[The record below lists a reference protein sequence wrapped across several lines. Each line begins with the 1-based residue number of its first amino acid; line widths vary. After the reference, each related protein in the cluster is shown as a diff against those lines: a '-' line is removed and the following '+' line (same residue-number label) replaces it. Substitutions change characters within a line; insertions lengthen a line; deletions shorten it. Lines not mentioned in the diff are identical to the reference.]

1 VTSPLLRIYHR
12 IARLLP
18 RHFLAFG
25 IVGFGGYLVDVG
37 IFNALRLGLFGHN
50 DFTSGPIV
58 AKVISVA
65 IATLATWFG
74 NRYFAFRDK
83 RRSRVGLELLEFSAV
98 AITGNGISVLCLYL
112 SHYVFGFT
120 SLLADNIST
129 NVIGLVL
136 ATTFRFLLFRLW
148 VYGPHRTDSLARVR
162 HGEQAAENDTAD
174 ADGSI
179 G

>member
-1 VTSPLLRIYHR
+1 MTSPLLRIYQR
-12 IARLLP
+12 VAGLLP

-25 IVGFGGYLVDVG
+25 IVGFGGYLIDVG
-37 IFNALRLGLFGHN
+37 IFNALRLGLFGH
-50 DFTSGPIV
+50 DSFTSGPIA

-65 IATLATWFG
+65 VATLATWFG

-112 SHYVFGFT
+112 SHYVFGLT
-120 SLLADNIST
+120 SLLADNISA

-136 ATTFRFLLFRLW
+136 ATTFRFLLYRLW
-148 VYGPHRTDSLARVR
+148 VYAPHRSDSLARAR
-162 HGEQAAENDTAD
+162 LAEQAAEADTAS
-174 ADGSI
+174 ADGST